1 MKQNLTLFKSVVSNY
16 NVFCS
21 IAENIEWIKIKETH
35 KDWFKIYPLGIFVND
50 YEFPKGY
57 IQNNI
62 VSAYVRTVLCD
73 IAFSEKWDKD
83 FWNIQ
88 KKERKRYLTEGILL
102 YKSYAILKEVRFIER
117 DWEYLAC
124 EIEYF
129 ATRNKIPVLE
139 QKRYIDK
146 FENAKVIEI
155 GGWCNDFVYMAVKKD
170 FMLIVHCGFWD

>member
-102 YKSYAILKEVRFIER
+102 YKSYAILKE
-117 DWEYLAC
+117 EYLSLKALLNV
-124 EIEYF
+124 IGV
-129 ATRNKIPVLE
+129 NL
-139 QKRYIDK
+139 IDIDVMK
-146 FENAKVIEI
+146 EET
-155 GGWCNDFVYMAVKKD
+155 WR
-170 FMLIVHCGFWD
+170 